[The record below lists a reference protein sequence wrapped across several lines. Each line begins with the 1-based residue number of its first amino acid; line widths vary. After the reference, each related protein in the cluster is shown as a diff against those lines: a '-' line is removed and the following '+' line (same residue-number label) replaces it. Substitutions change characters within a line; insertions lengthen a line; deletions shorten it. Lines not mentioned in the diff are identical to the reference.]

1 MNIHAYSRNVCL
13 LITPKILTIHVE
25 DNCTWSDP
33 LSVKLLFCCYYYL
46 KLLICCYT
54 SSNIRRGIE
63 FHLVPRSFYPSQ
75 VSIAFVEYKHSS
87 AIDKRLHTT
96 CYSRNKV
103 KGSRFQR
110 PLSDLEHPVN
120 FASTIIYIQ
129 LNDMY
134 PRVNFIHQTRRRNFG
149 VSHRVKISRFTR
161 HKTSYT
167 KFPLRKIRIR
177 EFL

>member
-33 LSVKLLFCCYYYL
+33 LSVKLLFCYYYL

-54 SSNIRRGIE
+54 SSNIRREIE
-63 FHLVPRSFYPSQ
+63 FLLVTRSFYPSQ
-75 VSIAFVEYKHSS
+75 VSIAFVEYKYSL
-87 AIDKRLHTT
+87 AIDKSLHTT

-103 KGSRFQR
+103 KGSRFQI
-110 PLSDLEHPVN
+110 PSSHLEHPVN

-129 LNDMY
+129 LNDMS
-134 PRVNFIHQTRRRNFG
+134 PRVNFIIHQTRRRNFG
-149 VSHRVKISRFTR
+149 VSHRVKISIFTR
-161 HKTSYT
+161 HKTSCT

-177 EFL
+177 KFL